1 MKRFKNY
8 LNVFWINGEKMN
20 KKRFLGL
27 DIGTKRIGVSISDPL
42 FITAQPLKVIYRV
55 SDEKAVE
62 QIKEIIKEYDIETI
76 VAGLPKNM
84 DGSVGV
90 QAQNCIDFMK
100 EFSSVNVIF
109 EDERLT
115 SRQAEFILKEQGKKY
130 TKQKQL
136 VDIESACLILQQY
149 MDKQP

>member
-1 MKRFKNY
+1 
-8 LNVFWINGEKMN
+8 MN
-20 KKRFLGL
+20 KERVLGL
-27 DIGTKRIGVSISDPL
+27 DIGTKRIGVAISDLL
-42 FITAQPLKVIYRV
+42 FVTAQPLKAVFRT

-62 QIKEIIKEYDIETI
+62 EISKIINEYNIKTI

-84 DGSVGV
+84 DGTTGP
-90 QAQNCIDFMK
+90 QAQNCINFMDN
-100 EFSSVNVIF
+100 FSSVNVIF

-130 TKQKQL
+130 TKQKHL

-149 MDKQP
+149 MDKQS

>member
-1 MKRFKNY
+1 MLKQRT
-8 LNVFWINGEKMN
+8 
-20 KKRFLGL
+20 LGL
-27 DIGTKRIGVSISDPL
+27 DIGTKRIGVAISDAL
-42 FITAQPLKVIYRV
+42 FITAQPLKAVFRTT
-55 SDEKAVE
+55 DEKAVQE
-62 QIKEIIKEYDIETI
+62 IKEIIKEYDIKTI

-84 DGSVGV
+84 NGSVGA

-100 EFSSVNVIF
+100 NFSSVDVIF

-136 VDIESACLILQQY
+136 IDIESACIILQQY
-149 MDKQP
+149 MDKQS

>member
-1 MKRFKNY
+1 MSKER
-8 LNVFWINGEKMN
+8 V
-20 KKRFLGL
+20 LGL
-27 DIGTKRIGVSISDPL
+27 DIGTKRIGVAISDPL
-42 FITAQPLKVIYRV
+42 FITAQPLKAVYRTF
-55 SDEKAVE
+55 DEKAVE
-62 QIKEIIKEYDIETI
+62 QINEIIKEYDIKTI

-84 DGSVGV
+84 DGSIGS

-100 EFSSVNVIF
+100 NFSSINVIF

-149 MDKQP
+149 MDKQS

>member
-1 MKRFKNY
+1 
-8 LNVFWINGEKMN
+8 MN
-20 KKRFLGL
+20 KERVLGL
-27 DIGTKRIGVSISDPL
+27 DIGTKRIGVALSDAL
-42 FITAQPLKVIYRV
+42 FITAQPLKAVFRT
-55 SDEKAVE
+55 SDEEAVK
-62 QIKEIIKEYDIETI
+62 QINEIIEEYGVKTV

-84 DGSVGV
+84 DGSVGS

-100 EFSSVNVIF
+100 NFSSVNVIF

-149 MDKQP
+149 MDKQS

>member
-1 MKRFKNY
+1 
-8 LNVFWINGEKMN
+8 MN
-20 KKRFLGL
+20 KRILGL
-27 DIGTKRIGVSISDPL
+27 DIGTKRIGVAISDPL
-42 FITAQPLKVIYRV
+42 NITAQPLKAVFRNT
-55 SDEKAVE
+55 DENAV
-62 QIKEIIKEYDIETI
+62 KEINDIIKEYDIQTI

-84 DGSVGV
+84 DGSIGS

-100 EFSSVNVIF
+100 NFPLINVIF

-115 SRQAEFILKEQGKKY
+115 SKQAEFILKEQGKKY

-149 MDKQP
+149 MDRQQ

>member
-1 MKRFKNY
+1 MPKERT
-8 LNVFWINGEKMN
+8 
-20 KKRFLGL
+20 LGL
-27 DIGTKRIGVSISDPL
+27 DIGTKRIGVAISDPL
-42 FITAQPLKVIYRV
+42 FITAQPLKAVFRNN
-55 SDEKAVE
+55 EKNA
-62 QIKEIIKEYDIETI
+62 IKEIEEIIKQYEIKTV

-84 DGSVGV
+84 DGSIGS

-100 EFSSVNVIF
+100 NFSSVKVIF

-149 MDKQP
+149 MDKQS

>member
-1 MKRFKNY
+1 MDKSHGR
-8 LNVFWINGEKMN
+8 II
-20 KKRFLGL
+20 GL
-27 DIGTKRIGVSISDPL
+27 DIGTKRIGVAISDPL
-42 FITAQPLKVIYRV
+42 FITAQPLKAVFRT
-55 SDEKAVE
+55 SDENAVN
-62 QIKEIIKEYDIETI
+62 EINKIIDEYNIETVI
-76 VAGLPKNM
+76 AGLPKNM
-84 DGSVGV
+84 DGTVGN

-100 EFSSVNVIF
+100 NFSSVNVIF

-149 MDKQP
+149 MNKQS

>member
-1 MKRFKNY
+1 MSKER
-8 LNVFWINGEKMN
+8 I
-20 KKRFLGL
+20 LGL
-27 DIGTKRIGVSISDPL
+27 DIGTKRIGVAISDLL
-42 FITAQPLKVIYRV
+42 FITAQPLKAVLRS
-55 SDEKAVE
+55 SDENAVK
-62 QIKEIIKEYDIETI
+62 QISEIIKEYGVKTV

-84 DGSVGV
+84 DGTIGT

-100 EFSSVNVIF
+100 NFSSVNVIF

-149 MDKQP
+149 MDKQS

>member
-1 MKRFKNY
+1 MHKR
-8 LNVFWINGEKMN
+8 V
-20 KKRFLGL
+20 LGL
-27 DIGTKRIGVSISDPL
+27 DIGTKRIGVAISDPL
-42 FITAQPLKVIYRV
+42 NITAQPLKAVFRTT
-55 SDEKAVE
+55 DEKA
-62 QIKEIIKEYDIETI
+62 IKDINDIIKEYDIQTI

-84 DGSVGV
+84 DGSIGV

-100 EFSSVNVIF
+100 NFPSINVIF

-115 SRQAEFILKEQGKKY
+115 SKQAEFILKEQGKKY

>member
-1 MKRFKNY
+1 
-8 LNVFWINGEKMN
+8 MN
-20 KKRFLGL
+20 KERVLGL
-27 DIGTKRIGVSISDPL
+27 DIGTKRIGVALSDAL
-42 FITAQPLKVIYRV
+42 FITAQPLKAVFRT
-55 SDEKAVE
+55 SDEEAVK
-62 QIKEIIKEYDIETI
+62 QIHEIIEEYGVKTV

-84 DGSVGV
+84 DGSVGS

-100 EFSSVNVIF
+100 NFSSVNVIF

-149 MDKQP
+149 MDKQS

>member
-1 MKRFKNY
+1 MSKERT
-8 LNVFWINGEKMN
+8 
-20 KKRFLGL
+20 LGL
-27 DIGTKRIGVSISDPL
+27 DIGTKRIGVAISDPL
-42 FITAQPLKVIYRV
+42 FITAQPLKAVFRNT
-55 SDEKAVE
+55 DDKAVE
-62 QIKEIIKEYDIETI
+62 EIQEIIKQYDIKTI

-84 DGSVGV
+84 DGSIGS
-90 QAQNCIDFMK
+90 QAQNCIDFMDN
-100 EFSSVNVIF
+100 FSSVNVIF

-149 MDKQP
+149 MDKQS

>member
-1 MKRFKNY
+1 
-8 LNVFWINGEKMN
+8 MN
-20 KKRFLGL
+20 KERVLGL
-27 DIGTKRIGVSISDPL
+27 DIGTKRIGVALSDAL
-42 FITAQPLKVIYRV
+42 FITAQPLKAIFRT
-55 SDEKAVE
+55 SDEEAVK
-62 QIKEIIKEYDIETI
+62 QINEIIKEYDVKTV

-84 DGSVGV
+84 DGSVGS

-100 EFSSVNVIF
+100 NFSSVNVIF

-149 MDKQP
+149 MDKQS

>member
-1 MKRFKNY
+1 
-8 LNVFWINGEKMN
+8 MN
-20 KKRFLGL
+20 KERVLGL
-27 DIGTKRIGVSISDPL
+27 DIGTKRIGVAISDAL
-42 FITAQPLKVIYRV
+42 FITAQPLKAIFRT
-55 SDEKAVE
+55 SDEEAVK
-62 QIKEIIKEYDIETI
+62 QINEIIKEYGVKTV

-84 DGSVGV
+84 DGSVGS

-100 EFSSVNVIF
+100 NFSSVNVIF

-149 MDKQP
+149 MDKQS

>member
-1 MKRFKNY
+1 MFKER
-8 LNVFWINGEKMN
+8 V
-20 KKRFLGL
+20 LGL
-27 DIGTKRIGVSISDPL
+27 DIGTKRIGVAISDPL
-42 FITAQPLKVIYRV
+42 FITAQPLKAVYRKT
-55 SDEKAVE
+55 EETAV
-62 QIKEIIKEYDIETI
+62 KEIEDIIKEYDVKTI

-84 DGSVGV
+84 DGTVGT

-100 EFSSVNVIF
+100 NFSSINVIF

-149 MDKQP
+149 MDKQS

>member
-1 MKRFKNY
+1 
-8 LNVFWINGEKMN
+8 MN
-20 KKRFLGL
+20 KERVLGL
-27 DIGTKRIGVSISDPL
+27 DIGTKRIGVAISDLL
-42 FITAQPLKVIYRV
+42 FVTAQPLKAVFRT

-62 QIKEIIKEYDIETI
+62 EISKIINEYNIKTI

-84 DGSVGV
+84 DGTTGL
-90 QAQNCIDFMK
+90 QAQNCIDFMNN
-100 EFSSVNVIF
+100 FSSVNVIF

-130 TKQKQL
+130 TKQKHL

-149 MDKQP
+149 MDKQS

>member
-1 MKRFKNY
+1 MHKI
-8 LNVFWINGEKMN
+8 V
-20 KKRFLGL
+20 LGL
-27 DIGTKRIGVSISDPL
+27 DIGTKRIGVAISDAL
-42 FITAQPLKVIYRV
+42 NITAQPLKAVYRT
-55 SDEKAVE
+55 SDETAVQE
-62 QIKEIIKEYDIETI
+62 INNIIKEYDIETV

-84 DGSVGV
+84 DGSIGT
-90 QAQNCIDFMK
+90 QAQNCIDFM
-100 EFSSVNVIF
+100 ENFSSINVIF

-149 MDKQP
+149 MDKQS

>member
-1 MKRFKNY
+1 
-8 LNVFWINGEKMN
+8 MN
-20 KKRFLGL
+20 NQRVLGL
-27 DIGTKRIGVSISDPL
+27 DIGTKRIGVAISDPL
-42 FITAQPLKVIYRV
+42 FITAQPLKAVFRT
-55 SDEKAVE
+55 SDSNA
-62 QIKEIIKEYDIETI
+62 IKEINDIIKEYDIKTV

-84 DGSVGV
+84 DGTIGS
-90 QAQNCIDFMK
+90 QAQNCIDFM
-100 EFSSVNVIF
+100 ENFSSINVIF

-149 MDKQP
+149 MDKQS

>member
-1 MKRFKNY
+1 MCKERT
-8 LNVFWINGEKMN
+8 
-20 KKRFLGL
+20 LGL
-27 DIGTKRIGVSISDPL
+27 DIGTKRIGVAISDPL
-42 FITAQPLKVIYRV
+42 FITAQPVKAVFRT
-55 SDEKAVE
+55 SDEDAVK
-62 QIKEIIKEYDIETI
+62 QINKIIKEYDVKTI

-84 DGSVGV
+84 DGSIGA

-100 EFSSVNVIF
+100 NFSSVNVIF

-149 MDKQP
+149 MDKQS

>member
-1 MKRFKNY
+1 MSKER
-8 LNVFWINGEKMN
+8 V
-20 KKRFLGL
+20 LGL
-27 DIGTKRIGVSISDPL
+27 DIGTKRIGVAISDPL
-42 FITAQPLKVIYRV
+42 FITAQPVKAVLRT
-55 SDEKAVE
+55 SDEEAVK
-62 QIKEIIKEYDIETI
+62 QINEIIKEYDIKTI

-84 DGSVGV
+84 DGSIGT

-100 EFSSVNVIF
+100 NFSSINVIF

-149 MDKQP
+149 MDKQS

>member
-1 MKRFKNY
+1 MSKQRT
-8 LNVFWINGEKMN
+8 
-20 KKRFLGL
+20 LGL

-42 FITAQPLKVIYRV
+42 FITAQPLKVVFRNT
-55 SDEKAVE
+55 EEQAVK
-62 QIKEIIKEYDIETI
+62 QINDIIKEYDIKTI

-84 DGSVGV
+84 DGSIGS

-100 EFSSVNVIF
+100 NFSSVNVIF

-149 MDKQP
+149 MDKQS

>member
-1 MKRFKNY
+1 MPKERT
-8 LNVFWINGEKMN
+8 
-20 KKRFLGL
+20 LGL

-42 FITAQPLKVIYRV
+42 FITAQPLKAVYRT
-55 SDEKAVE
+55 SDEKA
-62 QIKEIIKEYDIETI
+62 IKEIEEIINQYEIKTI

-84 DGSVGV
+84 DGSIGS
-90 QAQNCIDFMK
+90 QAQNCIDFMNN
-100 EFSSVNVIF
+100 FSSVNVIF

-149 MDKQP
+149 MDKQL

>member
-1 MKRFKNY
+1 MPKERT
-8 LNVFWINGEKMN
+8 
-20 KKRFLGL
+20 LGL
-27 DIGTKRIGVSISDPL
+27 DIGTKRIGVAISDPL
-42 FITAQPLKVIYRV
+42 FITAQPLKAVFRNNE
-55 SDEKAVE
+55 EKAIQE
-62 QIKEIIKEYDIETI
+62 IEEIIKQYDIKTI

-84 DGSVGV
+84 DGSIGP

-100 EFSSVNVIF
+100 SFSSVNVIF

-149 MDKQP
+149 MDKQS

>member
-1 MKRFKNY
+1 M
-8 LNVFWINGEKMN
+8 IGGKMD
-20 KKRFLGL
+20 RIIGL
-27 DIGTKRIGVSISDPL
+27 DIGTKRIGVAISDPL
-42 FITAQPLKVIYRV
+42 FITAQPLKAVFRT
-55 SDEKAVE
+55 SDENAV
-62 QIKEIIKEYDIETI
+62 KEIAEIITQYDIKTV

-84 DGSVGV
+84 DGTVGS
-90 QAQNCIDFMK
+90 QAQNCIDFMSN
-100 EFSSVNVIF
+100 FSSVKVIF

-115 SRQAEFILKEQGKKY
+115 SKQAESILKVQGKKY